1 MEKTLSEYMSLSKNI
16 DDLKFENKLKVAILS
31 SFTLNGLNEILHVKC
46 SELGIR
52 YQSYV
57 AGYNQY
63 NQEFLN
69 SQSDFYKFSPDVTF
83 LILDIRNFLGDDFH
97 FPYNLS
103 DDELYPKYELK
114 DVLTN
119 LKYNSLS
126 DDFYYDKQDLRSEAP
141 IENIEVEQV
150 AEIPQPEIKTP
161 PYFLTISATIL
172 KYSFGGVINP
182 PTPIIGS
189 ARIPAILP
197 VVVVWIN
204 SSTSLAHAVP
214 QFSGDNFNGHR

>member
-1 MEKTLSEYMSLSKNI
+1 MSLSKNI

-69 SQSDFYKFSPDVTF
+69 SQSDFYKFSSDVTF

-103 DDELYPKYELK
+103 DDERK
-114 DVLTN
+114 
-119 LKYNSLS
+119 SLVKACH
-126 DDFYYDKQDLRSEAP
+126 Y
-141 IENIEVEQV
+141 
-150 AEIPQPEIKTP
+150 
-161 PYFLTISATIL
+161 
-172 KYSFGGVINP
+172 
-182 PTPIIGS
+182 
-189 ARIPAILP
+189 
-197 VVVVWIN
+197 
-204 SSTSLAHAVP
+204 
-214 QFSGDNFNGHR
+214 